1 MGYSIVM
8 PVYKRLEV
16 IEFALKSVLDQSL
29 SPIELIIVDNNTQK
43 KDIFS
48 LKKLIES
55 LKGNYSH
62 PIVYIKSPK
71 NSGALARNLGAKIAK
86 GEFVA
91 FLDSDVILDKDYY
104 EILLKYFYKDN
115 NLIGIQGLD
124 RSLLE
129 NNSGKSFFS
138 NMVNIFEQ
146 FFETSVLFNRK
157 KSFVSPSLAVS
168 HPNLNNDFETNT
180 EWISTCAGI
189 FKRSLFDKYKF
200 PEQFITYSN
209 NEYIMFSYNLYKKL
223 EGTMIYTSKAKYRD
237 IQTSSGRINR
247 VKLMFQTQTYDLYI
261 FLRLFDLNFINLLI
275 YIKSRIGYLIYYLSR
290 LIIKKNFSL
299 KYYLYSFGSIVYPLF
314 NLKNIIKGDLTFY
327 ERDFPI
333 E

>member
-1 MGYSIVM
+1 M
-8 PVYKRLEV
+8 PKIYVSKHIFETN
-16 IEFALKSVLDQSL
+16 IND
-29 SPIELIIVDNNTQK
+29 LIIKDLNNLQLVNKIEDQIINETNK
-43 KDIFS
+43 K
-48 LKKLIES
+48 
-55 LKGNYSH
+55 NYQNNFK
-62 PIVYIKSPK
+62 V
-71 NSGALARNLGAKIAK
+71 
-86 GEFVA
+86 
-91 FLDSDVILDKDYY
+91 SDFTFEY
-104 EILLKYFYKDN
+104 EISNN
-115 NLIGIQGLD
+115 NLIISFIV
-124 RSLLE
+124 RSAYPELSYE
-129 NNSGKSFFS
+129 IAKNMPIYIYDNIVEKSKTNSEAQIS
-138 NMVNIFEQ
+138 NFIVDEKLTRDL
-146 FFETSVLFNRK
+146 FFEHQKFLREHKLYKLKIIEDELLPLKQLIIK
-157 KSFVSPSLAVS
+157 KKVFENYSFP
-168 HPNLNNDFETNT
+168 
-180 EWISTCAGI
+180 
-189 FKRSLFDKYKF
+189 K
-200 PEQFITYSN
+200 QFVTYSN

-299 KYYLYSFGSIVYPLF
+299 KYYLYSFGSILYPLF